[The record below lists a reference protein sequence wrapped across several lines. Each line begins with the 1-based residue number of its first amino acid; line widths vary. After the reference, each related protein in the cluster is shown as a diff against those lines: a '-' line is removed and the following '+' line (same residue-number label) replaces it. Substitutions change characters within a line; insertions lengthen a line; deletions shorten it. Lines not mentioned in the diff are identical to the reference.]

1 MEEAIMTAPK
11 TKSSKPKSAK
21 AKSSKPKAAK
31 AKSSQRTIDHDAIR
45 QWAEERKG
53 KPATVIAT
61 ERGGKPGI
69 LRIDFPGH
77 SGEGTL
83 DPISW
88 EDFFNKFECANLAMV
103 YEDKTADGE
112 TSYFCKFVNRESSD

>member
-1 MEEAIMTAPK
+1 MTAPK
-11 TKSSKPKSAK
+11 TKSSK
-21 AKSSKPKAAK
+21 AKSSKPKTSK
-31 AKSSQRTIDHDAIR
+31 GKSSQRTIDHDTIR

-53 KPATVIAT
+53 HPATVAAT

-69 LRIDFPGH
+69 LRIDFPGR

-88 EDFFNKFECANLAMV
+88 DDFFDKFEGANLAMV
-103 YEDKTADGE
+103 YEDKSADGE
-112 TSYFCKFVNRESSD
+112 TSYFCKFVNRNSSD